1 MTEVKRD
8 IKNTITQAGS
18 LFVKLC
24 HLLKKYL
31 IIIIIIIMMMMIII
45 KTLFILVKRLQWFE
59 IFDEEWLF
67 TFEP

>member
-1 MTEVKRD
+1 MAEVKRD
-8 IKNTITQAGS
+8 IKNTITQEG
-18 LFVKLC
+18 LWFVKLC

-31 IIIIIIIMMMMIII
+31 IIIIIIIIII

-59 IFDEEWLF
+59 ISDEERLF